1 MKQISIKLEYLRR
14 NKGWTQENVA
24 AEIGISQSSYVR
36 LIKNPESISLSRL
49 TQLAK
54 LYQITVSELTK
65 DAADTYFT
73 EEMENTEISNASE
86 IAIESQNDGT
96 PMNV

>member
-14 NKGWTQENVA
+14 NKGWSQENVA

-65 DAADTYFT
+65 DAADTSFT
-73 EEMENTEISNASE
+73 EEMENTEISNAS
-86 IAIESQNDGT
+86 
-96 PMNV
+96 